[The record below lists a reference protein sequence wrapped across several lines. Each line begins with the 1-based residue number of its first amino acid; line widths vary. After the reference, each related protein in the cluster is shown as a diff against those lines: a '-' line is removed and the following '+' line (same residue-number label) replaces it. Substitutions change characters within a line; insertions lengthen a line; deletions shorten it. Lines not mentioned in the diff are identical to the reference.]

1 MIPICLGL
9 PIDQALYPRVLL
21 FKIKTRCRRIISKN
35 KEEEQHKT
43 QRAAVFKYTY
53 VI

>member
-9 PIDQALYPRVLL
+9 PIDQALYPWVL

-35 KEEEQHKT
+35 KEEEAGERET
-43 QRAAVFKYTY
+43 ALNC
-53 VI
+53 

>member
-9 PIDQALYPRVLL
+9 PIDQALYPWVL
-21 FKIKTRCRRIISKN
+21 FEIKTRCRRIISKN
-35 KEEEQHKT
+35 KEEEERHKT

-53 VI
+53 VT

>member
-9 PIDQALYPRVLL
+9 PIDQALYPWVL
-21 FKIKTRCRRIISKN
+21 FEIKTRCRRIISKN
-35 KEEEQHKT
+35 KEEERHKT